1 MAGVGPHNLRTCRQ
15 LATKKN
21 FHGSAERLGHVKLF
35 ARRRCPNVQRFIF
48 FVQVRRHMFLLRK
61 CVHSCGRVSGS
72 CVWLHRHT
80 TAYVVQLWISH
91 HIRQKTKSNG
101 VSCVVPLGSLQH
113 MSVFLLHVWWVSRS
127 PGLAVETISRLS
139 PSYVTV
145 AVEVCLPCQ
154 AGFFRC
160 EGAPFRKPLSALNA
174 HSKPVE
180 SVSPLESASSL

>member
-1 MAGVGPHNLRTCRQ
+1 MSRGLYF
-15 LATKKN
+15 L
-21 FHGSAERLGHVKLF
+21 
-35 ARRRCPNVQRFIF
+35 
-48 FVQVRRHMFLLRK
+48 QVRRHMFLLRK

-72 CVWLHRHT
+72 CVWPHRHT

-127 PGLAVETISRLS
+127 PGLAVETIWRLS

-160 EGAPFRKPLSALNA
+160 EGAPFRKLLSALNA

-180 SVSPLESASSL
+180 SVSPSESASSL